1 MISGKSILARM
12 VGSLLK
18 LGGFFLILEP
28 IWMLLPFAGFLY
40 GSVLHIEDLGRNP
53 YTSWLVHFVFP
64 VHTLFP
70 VGLILTAGGFLLFL
84 VGAFQ
89 IYSAKL
95 LKKGLVDWG
104 IYKKFRHPQYLAL
117 SLFGVG
123 IILTWGRFITFIA
136 FFIMLRLYHLLA
148 KSEERK
154 CEAAFGERYK
164 RYRQRTYFLFP
175 GEAMLAALGRR
186 FPWAS
191 LPRWIVL
198 PGSFLLVLG
207 AAIGGGLVIQEIK
220 SSLRKTIPVIEG
232 TLTLSSEMRPAIRL
246 LMVKG
251 PVLQASPFAG
261 EREEIMKRLFEAFRS
276 SEKIRTS
283 VEQLD
288 VSKEFTVLAFLTPGS
303 DWHEQHHRLYRTTRV
318 NVFLLVVRT
327 PVPYKGDNFGEF
339 RKNWQPFKVIH
350 AYDMCYG
357 RIEVGQDP
365 VAGEVITIG
374 PPWGMAIEP
383 FRREMEERVDFFL
396 SGL

>member
-1 MISGKSILARM
+1 MISGRSILARV

-40 GSVLHIEDLGRNP
+40 GSVLHIEELNRNP

-70 VGLILTAGGFLLFL
+70 VGLILIAAGFLLFL

-154 CEAAFGERYK
+154 CEAAFGEWYK

-175 GEAMLAALGRR
+175 GEAKLVAFGRR
-186 FPWAS
+186 FPWPS

-207 AAIGGGLVIQEIK
+207 AAIVGGLLIQEIK

-232 TLTLSSEMRPAIRL
+232 TLRLSAEMRPAIRL

-261 EREEIMKRLFEAFRS
+261 EREEIMKKLFEAFRS
-276 SEKIRTS
+276 SEKIRAS

-303 DWHEQHHRLYRTTRV
+303 DWHEQYHRVYQTARV
-318 NVFLLVVRT
+318 NVFLLVLRT

-339 RKNWQPFKVIH
+339 RENWQPFKAIH
-350 AYDMCYG
+350 VYDMCYG

-365 VAGEVITIG
+365 VAGEVITRG

-383 FRREMEERVDFFL
+383 FRREMEERVEFFL

>member
-1 MISGKSILARM
+1 MKSGKSILSRVA
-12 VGSLLK
+12 GSLLK

-28 IWMLLPFAGFLY
+28 LWMLLPFAGFLY
-40 GSVLHIEDLGRNP
+40 GSVLHLEGLSLNP
-53 YTSWLVHFVFP
+53 HTSWLVHFVFP

-70 VGLILTAGGFLLFL
+70 FGLILIVAGFLVFL

-117 SLFGVG
+117 SVFCMG

-136 FFIMLRLYHLLA
+136 FFIMLWLYYFLS

-154 CEAAFGERYK
+154 CEAAFGERYG

-175 GEAMLAALGRR
+175 GETMLGALSRR
-186 FPWAS
+186 FPRPR

-198 PGSFLLVLG
+198 PCSFLLVLG
-207 AAIGGGLVIQEIK
+207 AAIGGGFVVQEIK

-232 TLTLSSEMRPAIRL
+232 TFTLSGKMRPAIRL

-251 PVLQASPFAG
+251 PALQASPFTR
-261 EREEIMKRLFEAFRS
+261 EREEFMKKHYEALRS
-276 SEKIRTS
+276 SKKIRAS
-283 VEQLD
+283 LEQLD
-288 VSKEFTVLAFLTPGS
+288 VREDFTVLAFLTPGL
-303 DWHEQHHRLYRTTRV
+303 DWHEAHHRGYQTARV
-318 NVFLLVVRT
+318 NVFLLVLRT
-327 PVPYKGDNFGEF
+327 PVPYEGTNFGKF
-339 RKNWQPFKVIH
+339 RENWQLFKIIY

-357 RIEVGQDP
+357 RMEEGQDH
-365 VAGEVITIG
+365 VAGEVITRG
-374 PPWGMAIEP
+374 PPWDMAMEP
-383 FRREMEERVDFFL
+383 FKSRMEEQVDFFL